1 MLVTCATFNYM
12 DMLCMLLA
20 SHRATNPDVP
30 LTVHAIGWPDNY
42 LAAAREVYPNACF
55 QAHADLDDGGPQEMK
70 GPVPRSAAI
79 LRRKVKLL
87 QESHASSDEQVT
99 WVDADTLLLHP
110 VEPLLERVRAE
121 GDFAVTYRPRKR
133 DHARFMVAV
142 MSFTRTDRASR
153 LLERYSEITQQS
165 TGMTKRKP
173 GNEVPWF
180 HDQLALWQAW
190 RELSRGM
197 LGLPR
202 RSAPK
207 LVPLSDWEHSIYGA
221 RDGIFVSRRD
231 KVLDLQ
237 VMLDIMSERGITLS
251 SIHDAV
257 KT

>member
-20 SHRATNPDVP
+20 SHRASNPDVP
-30 LTVHAIGWPDNY
+30 LTVHAIGWPEDH
-42 LAAAREVYPNACF
+42 LAAARELYPNAIF
-55 QAHADLDDGGPQEMK
+55 QGHPDLDDGGPQEMK

-79 LRRKVKLL
+79 LRLKVQLL
-87 QESHASSDEQVT
+87 QESYHACDEQVT

-110 VEPLLERVRAE
+110 IQPLLDRVRAE
-121 GDFAVTYRPRKR
+121 GDFAVTYRSRKR
-133 DHARFMVAV
+133 EHARFMVAV
-142 MSFTRTDRASR
+142 MSFTRTERAGQLLDRYAQ
-153 LLERYSEITQQS
+153 ITQQS
-165 TGMTKRKP
+165 SGMIKRKP

-180 HDQLALWQAW
+180 HDQLALWHAW

-197 LGLPR
+197 LGLPKR
-202 RSAPK
+202 TAPK

-237 VMLDIMSERGITLS
+237 IMHDIMAERGITLS
-251 SIHDAV
+251 SIGDAV
-257 KT
+257 ES